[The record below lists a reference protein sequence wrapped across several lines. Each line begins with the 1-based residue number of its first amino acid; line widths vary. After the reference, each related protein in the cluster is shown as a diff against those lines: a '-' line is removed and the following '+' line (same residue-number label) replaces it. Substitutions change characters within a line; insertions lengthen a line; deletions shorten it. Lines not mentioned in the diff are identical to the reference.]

1 MRYKLAVTH
10 NFDRGMRRLNH
21 ITREKARAT
30 LKTIQEKPYEN
41 KELRGRLKGLRS
53 ARFGDYRIVYAINE
67 MNKTVVLI
75 FVGPRERIYE
85 R

>member
-1 MRYKLAVTH
+1 MRYKLVITH

-21 ITREKARAT
+21 VTREKARAA

-41 KELRGRLKGLRS
+41 KELIGRLKGLRS
-53 ARFGDYRIVYAINE
+53 ARIGDYRIIYAINE

-75 FVGPRERIYE
+75 SVGPRERIYE